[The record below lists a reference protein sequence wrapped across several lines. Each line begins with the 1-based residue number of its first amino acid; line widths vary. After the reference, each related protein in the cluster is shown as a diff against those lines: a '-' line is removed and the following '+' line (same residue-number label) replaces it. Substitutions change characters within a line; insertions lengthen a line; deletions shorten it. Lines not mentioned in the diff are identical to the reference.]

1 MTQLRSFITLTHSA
15 QNKWAGEREGM
26 RTIAIDLNLALEYTQ
41 AEIGRLMSG
50 RSSPSSME
58 ILDRIRA
65 QAQVT
70 VEKLPDTDLRYLVL
84 ADAFRRIEAS

>member
-1 MTQLRSFITLTHSA
+1 MPTPVRTGGLE
-15 QNKWAGEREGM
+15 KGVEM
-26 RTIAIDLNLALEYTQ
+26 RTMTIDLDLALEYAQ

-50 RSSPSSME
+50 RSSPASTE

-70 VEKLPDTDLRYLVL
+70 VEELPDADLRYLVL
-84 ADAFRRIEAS
+84 ADAFRRIKAS